1 MAYETEGKR
10 DYESVLSEAAYIV
23 KGDRQEEYGD
33 VSTSFN
39 QIAGYW
45 SVYLTRLL
53 QTRSFWEDQPAN
65 GLRITLTGTDVANL
79 MMLLKI
85 SRAQNKRDRDS
96 YVDIAGYVACV
107 DLLEGLS

>member
-1 MAYETEGKR
+1 MANETERKR
-10 DYESVLSEAAYIV
+10 DYASVLSEAADIV

-33 VSTSFN
+33 VSTSFD

-53 QTRSFWEDQPAN
+53 QTGSVCDDQPAN
-65 GLRITLTGTDVANL
+65 NLRITLTGTDVANL

-85 SRAQNKRDRDS
+85 SRAQKSDRDS

-107 DLLEGLS
+107 DLLEELS

>member
-1 MAYETEGKR
+1 MANETEFKR
-10 DYESVLSEAAYIV
+10 DYASVLSEAADIV
-23 KGDRQEEYGD
+23 KGDRQEDYGD
-33 VSTSFN
+33 ISTSFN

-53 QTRSFWEDQPAN
+53 RTGSVWDDQPAN

-85 SRAQNKRDRDS
+85 SRAQNKSDRDS

-107 DLLEGLS
+107 DMLEGLS